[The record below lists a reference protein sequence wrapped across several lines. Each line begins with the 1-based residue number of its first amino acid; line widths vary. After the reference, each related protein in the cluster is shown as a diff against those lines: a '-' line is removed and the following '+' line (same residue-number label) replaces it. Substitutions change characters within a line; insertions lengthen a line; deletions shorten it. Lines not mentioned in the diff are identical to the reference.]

1 MFAIFDKD
9 GDGYLSHA
17 ELKEALHKMGE
28 KFTDEE
34 IEHLIREADLDRD
47 GEINYR
53 EFKRVIADPNR
64 SKSTKR

>member
-1 MFAIFDKD
+1 MFAIFDKN

-64 SKSTKR
+64 SKSIKR